1 MARKKTQEEL
11 DAQNNPV
18 AEPEVNDTPVI
29 EPDEVKARENE
40 SAKNESAK
48 NEKTESGS
56 ANEIPKFAAR
66 LLRLFSNYE
75 ELYVS
80 DSGSVYTPDTK
91 PAIRGNAILYKN
103 PYFNDLKTNN

>member
-18 AEPEVNDTPVI
+18 AEPVVNDTPVI
-29 EPDEVKARENE
+29 EPDEVKAME
-40 SAKNESAK
+40 NESAK